1 MNQEK
6 VNKLVKWVKANRNY
20 PIEQLRQSALKGG
33 VSEEDFNAALGIAN
47 TPVATL
53 EYKGVGIRFFAFII
67 DTIIFGILFWLF
79 MKVFSDTYVGGCDS
93 GFYIGFT
100 VTINRNKTF
109 YGLCGFPAQLY
120 FLVIL
125 AYYVFLE
132 WKLGG
137 TVGKLVTGIRIVK
150 VTGEPLD
157 LEASLIR
164 NVMRIVDF
172 LPFFYLVGAIL
183 VWNSKTKQRVGDRL
197 AKTVVVSKN
206 SIKQFI

>member
-1 MNQEK
+1 M
-6 VNKLVKWVKANRNY
+6 NKLVDWIKANRNY
-20 PIEQLRQSALKGG
+20 PIEQLRQSALQGG
-33 VSEEDFNAALGIAN
+33 SSEEDFNAALGIAN
-47 TPVATL
+47 TPMATL
-53 EYKGVGIRFFAFII
+53 EYKGVGIRFFALII

-79 MKVFSDTYVGGCDS
+79 MKVFSGTYIGGCDS
-93 GFYIGFT
+93 SFHIGST
-100 VTINRNKTF
+100 VTINRNETF

-125 AYYVFLE
+125 AYYVLLE

-137 TVGKLVTGIRIVK
+137 TLGKLTVGMRVAK
-150 VTGEPLD
+150 STGEPLD
-157 LEASLIR
+157 LKASLIR

-172 LPFFYLVGAIL
+172 LPLFYLVGAIS

-206 SIKQFI
+206 NIK